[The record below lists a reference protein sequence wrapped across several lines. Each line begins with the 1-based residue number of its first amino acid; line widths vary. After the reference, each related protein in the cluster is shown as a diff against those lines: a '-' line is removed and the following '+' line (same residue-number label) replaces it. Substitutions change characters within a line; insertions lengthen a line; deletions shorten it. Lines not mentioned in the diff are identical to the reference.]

1 MVDGAIAA
9 AGPHDQLLRENLEYR
24 TLISAFEHD
33 RQTPHAPQA
42 SPAKG
47 SH

>member
-1 MVDGAIAA
+1 
-9 AGPHDQLLRENLEYR
+9 LRENLEYR

-33 RQTPHAPQA
+33 RQTPHASSTSQ
-42 SPAKG
+42 AKG